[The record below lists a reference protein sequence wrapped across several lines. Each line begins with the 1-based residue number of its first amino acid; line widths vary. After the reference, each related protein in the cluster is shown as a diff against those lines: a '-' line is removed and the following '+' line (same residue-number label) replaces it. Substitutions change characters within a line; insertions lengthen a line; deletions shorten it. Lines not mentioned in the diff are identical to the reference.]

1 LFNTISKKLIF
12 SQILVVILAIGAFI
26 FYINNYVSTYI
37 QKETL
42 TKLETQ
48 ASQVKSTLEV
58 YNNALEENALKLFNI
73 FKTDFNSFFLDQNE
87 KFLVNNVETPMLAS
101 GGTILNNNF
110 THVENFTN
118 LTGGVAT
125 VFAKSG
131 DDFVRVSTSLKKED
145 GSRAMGTFLGKKSPA
160 YIPIMNKQT
169 YIGNARLFGKDYIT
183 VYAPIINEN
192 KVLGILFIGNDFTQG
207 LNGLKKSISSKKIG
221 SNGYYYAINTKSLR
235 YDIHPTKDGKKVT
248 SAIDKKIIAQ
258 KNGVLKI
265 EENGQEKL
273 LMFFSFPKWNW
284 IFVAK
289 ANLSDFEKANTDL
302 RNNLVVA
309 SLLVIILMI
318 IIIWIIIRKV
328 VTKPLN
334 ELIQKTE
341 DISSGEGDL
350 TKKLT
355 IVSKDE
361 ISKASEGINKFI
373 DKVRLLI
380 VEAKNLATENSSVSH
395 QLSNTSLQ
403 VGKLVKESTTIVNQ
417 TTTDASKT
425 KSEVENSVEEAKEAK
440 EDILQAKD
448 YLQDANKSILGLTE
462 EIKLTAS
469 TEVELSQKIQQLSS
483 DTEQV
488 KDVLQ
493 VIGDIADQTNL
504 LALNAAIE
512 AARAGEHG
520 RGFAVVADEVRKLA
534 ERTQKSLV
542 EINATINVIVQ
553 SIMDSSEQMTKNS
566 HKVEELSITATN
578 VEEKITKLA
587 TMIDTSTKMNDKTV
601 NNYLQA
607 GEDIESMITSIEEIN
622 NLSTQNSRSVEEIAS
637 AAKHLNKMTETLQ
650 DKLSEFRT

>member
-1 LFNTISKKLIF
+1 VFNTISKKLIF

-26 FYINNYVSTYI
+26 FYISTYLSTYI

-42 TKLETQ
+42 IKLEAQ
-48 ASQVKSTLEV
+48 ASQVKNTLEV
-58 YNNALEENALKLFNI
+58 YNSALEENAIKLYKI
-73 FKTDFNSFFLDQNE
+73 FETDFSSFFLNQDE
-87 KFLVNNVETPMLAS
+87 KILVNGVDTPMIAS
-101 GGTILNNNF
+101 GGTVLNNNF
-110 THVENFTN
+110 TQVEKFTE

-131 DDFVRVSTSLKKED
+131 DDFVRVSTSLKKQN

-160 YIPIMNKQT
+160 YEPIMNKQT
-169 YIGNARLFGKDYIT
+169 YTGNARLFGKDYIT
-183 VYAPIINEN
+183 VYAPIINAN
-192 KVLGILFIGNDFTQG
+192 KVIGILFIGYDFTQG
-207 LNGLKKSISSKKIG
+207 LSGLKKSIGANKIG
-221 SNGYYYAINTKSLR
+221 ANGYYYAINTKSLR
-235 YDIHPTKDGKKVT
+235 YDIHPKEDGKTIT
-248 SAIDKKIIAQ
+248 SALDKKIIAK
-258 KNGVLKI
+258 KNGILRVD
-265 EENGQEKL
+265 ENGRREL
-273 LMFFSFPKWNW
+273 LTFFSFPQWNW

-289 ANLSDFEKANTDL
+289 ADLSDFERANTNL
-302 RNNLVVA
+302 RNNLLIA
-309 SLLVIILMI
+309 SLFIIMLMI
-318 IIIWIIIRKV
+318 FIIWIIIKKV
-328 VTKPLN
+328 VTNPLN

-361 ISKASEGINKFI
+361 IAQASEGINKFI
-373 DKVRLLI
+373 EKVRLI
-380 VEAKNLATENSSVSH
+380 IAEAKNLASENSSVSH

-403 VGKLVKESTTIVNQ
+403 VGNLVKESTTIVNQ

-440 EDILQAKD
+440 EDILQAKN
-448 YLQDANKSILGLTE
+448 YLQEANKSILGLTE
-462 EIKLTAS
+462 DIRLSAS
-469 TEVELSQKIQQLSS
+469 TEIELSHKIQQLSS

-512 AARAGEHG
+512 AARAGEQG

-566 HKVEELSITATN
+566 HKVEELSITATK

-587 TMIDTSTKMNDKTV
+587 DMIETSTKMNDKTV
-601 NNYLQA
+601 NSYLQA

-622 NLSTQNSRSVEEIAS
+622 SLSTQNSRSVEEIAS
-637 AAKHLNKMTETLQ
+637 AAEHLSKMTETLQ
-650 DKLSEFRT
+650 NKLSEFRT